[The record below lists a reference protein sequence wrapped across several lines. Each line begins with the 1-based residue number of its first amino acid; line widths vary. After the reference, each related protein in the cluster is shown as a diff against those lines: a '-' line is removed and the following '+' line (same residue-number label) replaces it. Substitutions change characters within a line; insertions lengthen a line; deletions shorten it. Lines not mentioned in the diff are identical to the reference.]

1 MQGSDA
7 PRRPS
12 ADRAPAPDGVQPRAA
27 SSDRR
32 PPARGEAPLG
42 RIHAG
47 GPSPVRHP
55 DADAPGAWPDGPG
68 LRPAPVDPEAGVDAA
83 VETWRATRRHHH
95 AEFPVQR
102 LARIVGATR
111 VTAVLPAR
119 EVADTIG
126 AVLDRTVAPLVR
138 AGVVHEVLVVDSAS
152 VDGTAAVARAH
163 GATVLQEDDL
173 RPDAG
178 PCRGK
183 GDAMWRALHVATG
196 DVVAFLDA
204 DTSDPQVAHL
214 AGTIGPLL
222 VDPGVHM
229 VRGTFD
235 RPRRAADGSV
245 EPHGGGRVTELTARP
260 LLNLHVP
267 LLAGFLQPLAGEFA
281 GRRELLRDLPF
292 PTGYGV
298 EIATLIDALH
308 AVGLQGLAECD
319 LGVRQNRH
327 QPLRDLSRMAYAVL
341 CAVERRIDRGV
352 PAAGTM
358 RLPWDDAPRSVPV
371 DERAPVAAWAADA
384 ALGAGPAADVA

>member
-1 MQGSDA
+1 MPDRDA
-7 PRRPS
+7 SRHPR
-12 ADRAPAPDGVQPRAA
+12 
-27 SSDRR
+27 
-32 PPARGEAPLG
+32 PLG
-42 RIHAG
+42 RIH
-47 GPSPVRHP
+47 
-55 DADAPGAWPDGPG
+55 PDGG
-68 LRPAPVDPEAGVDAA
+68 AAVDRA

-95 AEFPVQR
+95 EAFPVER
-102 LARIVGATR
+102 LARLVGGTR

-119 EVADTIG
+119 ETAATIG
-126 AVLDRTVAPLVR
+126 GVLEHTVAPLVA

-152 VDGTAAVARAH
+152 ADGTAAVARAH

-173 RPDAG
+173 CRDAG

-204 DTSDPQVAHL
+204 DTSDPHVAHL

-222 VDPGVHM
+222 ADPGIHM

-235 RPRRAADGSV
+235 RPRRAEDGTV
-245 EPHGGGRVTELTARP
+245 EAHGGGRVTELTARP

-267 LLAGFLQPLAGEFA
+267 LLSGFLQPLAGEFA
-281 GRRELLRDLPF
+281 GRRALLHELPF

-298 EIATLIDALH
+298 EVATLVDALR

-352 PAAGTM
+352 EVPGAM
-358 RLPWDDAPRSVPV
+358 RLPWEDGPRTVPV
-371 DERAPVAAWAADA
+371 DERPPVAARIAADGT
-384 ALGAGPAADVA
+384 LRGSPAADVA

>member
-1 MQGSDA
+1 MPDRDA
-7 PRRPS
+7 SRHSRPPI
-12 ADRAPAPDGVQPRAA
+12 DIAPATDVPGPPEGPPPGPA
-27 SSDRR
+27 SPEAGS
-32 PPARGEAPLG
+32 RGDAPLG
-42 RIHAG
+42 RIHA
-47 GPSPVRHP
+47 
-55 DADAPGAWPDGPG
+55 
-68 LRPAPVDPEAGVDAA
+68 RPAMDDAAGVDRA
-83 VETWRATRRHHH
+83 VRTWRRTRRHHH
-95 AEFPVQR
+95 DEFPVER
-102 LARIVGATR
+102 LAQLVGDTR

-119 EVADTIG
+119 ETAGTIG
-126 AVLDRTVAPLVR
+126 GVLEHTVAPLFR

-152 VDGTAAVARAH
+152 ADGTAAVARAH

-173 RPDAG
+173 RRDVG

-204 DTSDPQVAHL
+204 DTADPHVAHL

-222 VDPGVHM
+222 ADPGIHM

-235 RPRRAADGSV
+235 RPRRAADGTV
-245 EPHGGGRVTELTARP
+245 EAHGGGRVTELTARP

-267 LLAGFLQPLAGEFA
+267 LLSGFLQPLAGEFA
-281 GRRELLRDLPF
+281 GRRSLLHQLPF

-298 EIATLIDALH
+298 EIATLIDALR

-341 CAVERRIDRGV
+341 SAVERRIDRGV
-352 PAAGTM
+352 AAPGTM
-358 RLPWDDAPRSVPV
+358 RLPWDDAPRTVPV
-371 DERAPVAAWAADA
+371 DERPPVATWTAVEAAA
-384 ALGAGPAADVA
+384 EASPAADVA